1 MSTNDELAENYKGL
15 LNLGDIIPDAIKT
28 TLGIQEDNEEKT
40 IEIPDEDLSKD
51 NKIQVENDIFSGNK
65 ETFANKKETKRTLT
79 EEAFSFTKSGLWE
92 YGLDPRSSVPGGFV
106 FTTLIWWILAIITF
120 TALFNHITFIIARA
134 ESVLPGEA
142 SILGKYIRYPRYPFQ
157 GLSLLKTY
165 NQLAELPRTFNLT
178 GETHMNQGALVEYL
192 FRGGSPSDLNPG
204 NLGPNWWRVII
215 PIVGFVFTFLGITKK
230 GDKIADKE
238 TKAAFIILGI
248 VLQGWFGTIGYS
260 GGKISEIVNSLYP
273 EPGAAA
279 SAGAVSSGG
288 IPDPTHR
295 SSIESAHNFLMNN
308 GKDLFGQHPTTFS
321 SVGSFPYQFKKLGFL
336 FVGVICLMFWKIYAS
351 QVDVNYWKPSK
362 NDEKETKEAKKVKDI
377 KGYDGWV
384 SFSVV
389 ITLLFLINI
398 GFLTKYFINMWGN
411 PQADKIVPP
420 AAVAPSGS
428 SISESAS
435 AAYASGRAFTSTQ
448 FERGRAALPSWSS
461 TRAATRRQF
470 ARGRAATI
478 RQFERGRDQLRRVD
492 VSGPLNEAASIS
504 NKIIS
509 TVVKYIALF
518 YGFVMSI
525 LTMGNTEEYE
535 RITEDSPESMTFLNR
550 DDDTPE
556 DFLRRPTRFD
566 GSERE
571 RVTRTLQ
578 DETGNPLG
586 GVTAPID
593 TTTSVTS
600 VSGASRTP
608 SVRGGTTRRSGTP
621 PPQTRRSR
629 TPPPGGAGRTRRS
642 GTPPPGGA
650 GRTRRNFKR
659 EFIDIMND
667 HNRKTGRSTDDAD
680 KIRLLEEEIVK
691 LEGVYTRLGEVVRN
705 LENIR
710 SSDDVTTQTN
720 KLFQAQEFKDLAE
733 RIRKKIQE
741 ERGKISGIRRR
752 LNTGSGVGK
761 LVKNRWKNKA
771 ASKIQRKYK
780 KKAIKPQAPPAE

>member
-40 IEIPDEDLSKD
+40 IEIPHEDLSKD

-165 NQLAELPRTFNLT
+165 NQLTELPRTFNLT

-321 SVGSFPYQFKKLGFL
+321 NVGSFPYQFKKLGFL
-336 FVGVICLMFWKIYAS
+336 FVGVICLMFWKIYAT
-351 QVDVNYWKPSK
+351 QVDVNYWKPPK

-420 AAVAPSGS
+420 AALAPSGS
-428 SISESAS
+428 SMSESAS
-435 AAYASGRAFTSTQ
+435 AAYASGRAFTSRQ
-448 FERGRAALPSWSS
+448 FARGRAALPSWSS
-461 TRAATRRQF
+461 TRAFTSRQF
-470 ARGRAATI
+470 ARGRD
-478 RQFERGRDQLRRVD
+478 RLRSVN

-504 NKIIS
+504 NKIVS

-525 LTMGNTEEYE
+525 LTMGNTEGYQ
-535 RITEDSPESMTFLNR
+535 RHVTEDSPESMTFLDR
-550 DDDTPE
+550 DDDAPE
-556 DFLRRPTRFD
+556 DFLSRPTRFD
-566 GSERE
+566 GSQRE
-571 RVTRTLQ
+571 RVTRTIE
-578 DETGNPLG
+578 ETRTPLG
-586 GVTAPID
+586 GVAPID
-593 TTTSVTS
+593 TTTSVSS
-600 VSGASRTP
+600 VSGASRGTRRSRTP
-608 SVRGGTTRRSGTP
+608 SVRGATTRRSGTP

-667 HNRKTGRSTDDAD
+667 HNRKIARSTGDAD

-691 LEGVYTRLGEVVRN
+691 LEGVYRRLGEIVIN
-705 LENIR
+705 LENVR
-710 SSDDVTTQTN
+710 SSDDVTTQAN

-733 RIRKKIQE
+733 RIRRKIQE
-741 ERGKISGIRRR
+741 ERGKISGIQRI

-780 KKAIKPQAPPAE
+780 KKAIKPQAPAAE